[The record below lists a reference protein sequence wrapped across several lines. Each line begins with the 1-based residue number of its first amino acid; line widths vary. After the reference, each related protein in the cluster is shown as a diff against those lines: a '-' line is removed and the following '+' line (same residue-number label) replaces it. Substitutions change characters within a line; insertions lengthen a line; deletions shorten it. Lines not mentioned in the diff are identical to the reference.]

1 MRKRNCRVEIYFTK
15 TELETLTKKVRKSG
29 LSREGYCRRIL
40 NGAVVKE
47 APPAELPL
55 LIREVRR
62 VGYNID
68 QLLKRANSIGL
79 LDVPQLRKALEDNR
93 AVEKMIV
100 DTYTT
105 PSDLNGRDLY
115 LAHQGARGQGD
126 KLRPEP
132 GKDHRG
138 QL

>member
-1 MRKRNCRVEIYFTK
+1 MTGAYRPYDPEERMIYLRRTLEMKIRFTRG
-15 TELETLTKKVRKSG
+15 ELDDLTKKSRKAG

-40 NGAVVKE
+40 NGAEVKE
-47 APPAELPL
+47 APSADVPL

-68 QLLKRANSIGL
+68 QILKRANSIGL

-93 AVEKMIV
+93 AVEKLIV

-105 PSDLNGRDLY
+105 PSD
-115 LAHQGARGQGD
+115 
-126 KLRPEP
+126 
-132 GKDHRG
+132 
-138 QL
+138 